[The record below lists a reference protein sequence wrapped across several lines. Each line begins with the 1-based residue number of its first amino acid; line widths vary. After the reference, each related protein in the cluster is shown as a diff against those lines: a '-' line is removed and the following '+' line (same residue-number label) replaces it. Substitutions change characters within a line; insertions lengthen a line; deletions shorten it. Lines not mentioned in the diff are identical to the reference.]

1 MRLLMVLG
9 GAIGFSI
16 GVLMGFAHDC
26 PPLTM
31 LWRASV
37 AALLSGVV
45 LRWWGRVWMESY
57 RQAQRQK
64 MTMTVPTQDKA
75 AL

>member
-1 MRLLMVLG
+1 MVLG

-16 GVLMGFAHDC
+16 GVLMGLAHDC

-31 LWRASV
+31 LLRAS
-37 AALLSGVV
+37 AAAFLSGVV
-45 LRWWGRVWMESY
+45 LRWWGRIWVESY

-64 MTMTVPTQDKA
+64 LATTVPTQDKA
-75 AL
+75 PL